1 MRRGDLGYETV
12 DGADCFYN
20 RETGRWCLID
30 FGYFLRGI
38 VFVFLLFSEPIF
50 PPPSLFLDV
59 YIFCCS
65 REPSPNI
72 HIVHLCIVTSLRP
85 TCERNQKKGEKVEM
99 VIAPMDGLSIA
110 TEQITMDQS
119 MASTPISSYI

>member
-20 RETGRWCLID
+20 RET
-30 FGYFLRGI
+30 
-38 VFVFLLFSEPIF
+38 
-50 PPPSLFLDV
+50 
-59 YIFCCS
+59 
-65 REPSPNI
+65 
-72 HIVHLCIVTSLRP
+72 
-85 TCERNQKKGEKVEM
+85 GEKVEM